1 MTRKIIAAALI
12 VAGTVA
18 VSTLSGCAST
28 SGMSKHSSMGSQ
40 APITKAEIKAA
51 QRAWGD
57 GIVDI
62 SRVYAKGGD
71 YKARALDHIKTMY
84 AYGDTIVLF
93 KPTLASEDQF
103 RGDIDSALSYFIGRE
118 GTEDTGFAIKGWT
131 NVRFENEGL
140 YSGSDLAMAM
150 GNYFFTDPDG
160 SEIKV
165 EYSFGYVRGA
175 DGKLKIML
183 QHSSVPYGSWEE

>member
-1 MTRKIIAAALI
+1 MKNSMIGAVLLMVGA
-12 VAGTVA
+12 TVIPM
-18 VSTLSGCAST
+18 LSGCASSQAT
-28 SGMSKHSSMGSQ
+28 STRGAATSD
-40 APITKAEIKAA
+40 APITKAEVRDA
-51 QRAWGD
+51 QRAWGE

-71 YKARALDHIKTMY
+71 YEARAAQHIKSMY

-103 RGDIDSALSYFIGRE
+103 RGDFDSALSYFIGRK
-118 GTEDTGFAIKGWT
+118 GTEDEGFAIKGWT
-131 NVRFENEGL
+131 NVRFENEGKFI
-140 YSGSDLAMAM
+140 GSDLAMAM
-150 GNYFFTDPDG
+150 GNYFFTGPDG
-160 SEIKV
+160 SETKV

-183 QHSSVPYGSWEE
+183 QHSSVPFGSWE

>member
-1 MTRKIIAAALI
+1 MTKKIL
-12 VAGTVA
+12 TVA
-18 VSTLSGCAST
+18 LLVFGTAAMATFSGCQST
-28 SGMSKHSSMGSQ
+28 GSVKHSSPGSQ
-40 APITKAEIKAA
+40 APITKTEVMAA

-62 SRVYAKGGD
+62 SRVYKEGGD
-71 YKARALDHIKTMY
+71 YEARALAHIKSMY

-103 RGDIDSALSYFIGRE
+103 RGDIDGALSYFIGRE

-131 NVRFENEGL
+131 NVRFESEGI

-150 GNYFFTDPDG
+150 GNYFFTDPADN

-183 QHSSVPYGSWEE
+183 QHSSVPYGSWK

>member
-1 MTRKIIAAALI
+1 MNRIYFAASACIASVALMM
-12 VAGTVA
+12 
-18 VSTLSGCAST
+18 SSGCAN
-28 SGMSKHSSMGSQ
+28 GQHGHDHGGSVSHG
-40 APITKAEIKAA
+40 AITKSEVMAA

-62 SRVYAKGGD
+62 SRVYAETGD
-71 YKARALDHIKTMY
+71 AKARATAHINSMY
-84 AYGDTIVLF
+84 AYDNTIVLF

-103 RGDIDSALSYFIGRE
+103 RGDFDGALSYFIGRK

-131 NVRFENEGL
+131 NVRFENEGI
-140 YSGSDLAMAM
+140 YIGSDLAMAM

-160 SEIKV
+160 GETKV
-165 EYSFGYVRGA
+165 EYSFGYVRGD

-183 QHSSVPYGSWEE
+183 QHSSVPYGSWKE

>member
-1 MTRKIIAAALI
+1 MSSTQMTNDLI
-12 VAGTVA
+12 
-18 VSTLSGCAST
+18 
-28 SGMSKHSSMGSQ
+28 
-40 APITKAEIKAA
+40 EAA
-51 QRAWGD
+51 QKAWGD
-57 GIVDI
+57 GIVRIAAAHTAGEDFTQ
-62 SRVYAKGGD
+62 VAH
-71 YKARALDHIKTMY
+71 DHVTTLY
-84 AYGDTIVLF
+84 AYGLTPVLF

-160 SEIKV
+160 SEVKV

>member
-1 MTRKIIAAALI
+1 MFKKTIAAALL
-12 VAGTVA
+12 VLG
-18 VSTLSGCAST
+18 VSGLSVMSGCAS
-28 SGMSKHSSMGSQ
+28 SHGMSVHSGSGSQ
-40 APITKAEIKAA
+40 APITKAEVRAA

-62 SRVYAKGGD
+62 SRVYAEGGD

-103 RGDIDSALSYFIGRE
+103 RGDIDGALSYFIGRE

-131 NVRFENEGL
+131 NVRFESEGI

-160 SEIKV
+160 SETKV

-183 QHSSVPYGSWEE
+183 QHSSVPYGSWK